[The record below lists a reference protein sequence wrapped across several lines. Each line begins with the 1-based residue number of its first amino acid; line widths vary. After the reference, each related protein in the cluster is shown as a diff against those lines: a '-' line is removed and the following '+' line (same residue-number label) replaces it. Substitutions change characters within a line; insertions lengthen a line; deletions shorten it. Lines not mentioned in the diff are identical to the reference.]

1 MYNNLKRE
9 KKRRKKVT
17 SITSLQKTISILE
30 KDDKIKVITSK
41 SFYKRIIF
49 HTVFCAD
56 LQMSQFC
63 LSDD

>member
-1 MYNNLKRE
+1 MYNNLERE

-17 SITSLQKTISILE
+17 SIASLQKTISILE

-49 HTVFCAD
+49 HTVGFD

-63 LSDD
+63 LSDE